1 MQSPPL
7 DPPVR
12 LLAQFNQHF
21 PDSAHNLIVQA
32 PGRELWIAAA
42 LNGSGRCALRAAEL
56 DAGTAFTLQSAKSHQ
71 TFMRRPLP
79 RWARYAAG
87 VWLAMED
94 TDLPG
99 LNAALCGNEP
109 PGPRY
114 EYAVGLA
121 FAALLHEL
129 SERPYTAARLIEI
142 IDRVHRDYVEG

>member
-1 MQSPPL
+1 MQSSSF

-21 PDSAHNLIVQA
+21 PDSAHDLIVQA

-42 LNGSGRCALRAAEL
+42 LTSTRRCALRAAEL
-56 DAGTAFTLQSAKSHQ
+56 DARTAFTLQSAKVHQ
-71 TFMRRPLP
+71 TYLRRPLP

-87 VWLAMED
+87 VWLALED
-94 TDLPG
+94 TDLSG

-109 PGPRY
+109 AGPRY

-129 SERPYTAARLIEI
+129 SGRPYSAPRLIEL